1 LFSVQSIGES
11 RAYDRGMRTAA
22 LWIALLLAAPAC
34 KSKPRAAE
42 PEPNRNPYREVMP
55 EKMKQKVE
63 DAQKKE
69 ETRDD
74 KLIDNAK

>member
-1 LFSVQSIGES
+1 MMI
-11 RAYDRGMRTAA
+11 AMRTAA
-22 LWIALLLAAPAC
+22 LWIALAAFAPGC
-34 KSKPRAAE
+34 KSKARAPE
-42 PEPNRNPYREVMP
+42 PEANGNPYRQAMP

-74 KLIDNAK
+74 KLIDNAR